1 MPEEILNSVSLAWV
15 RCRSPF
21 VAGARHGKQ
30 ASQWQNSEKGD
41 NSPRETGTKAKK
53 GGKGTRW
60 EQGLTTAWE
69 NPVSTPNVYQAPDK
83 GSFIAVHYCA

>member
-1 MPEEILNSVSLAWV
+1 MWLGPGMGNRPPNGKTARKEIIL
-15 RCRSPF
+15 
-21 VAGARHGKQ
+21 Q
-30 ASQWQNSEKGD
+30 EKLELK
-41 NSPRETGTKAKK
+41 PK
-53 GGKGTRW
+53 GGREGTRW

>member
-1 MPEEILNSVSLAWV
+1 MPVEILNSVSLAWV

-41 NSPRETGTKAKK
+41 NSPRETGTKAKR
-53 GGKGTRW
+53 GEGRNQMGAGVDHSVG
-60 EQGLTTAWE
+60 ESSE
-69 NPVSTPNVYQAPDK
+69 HS
-83 GSFIAVHYCA
+83 